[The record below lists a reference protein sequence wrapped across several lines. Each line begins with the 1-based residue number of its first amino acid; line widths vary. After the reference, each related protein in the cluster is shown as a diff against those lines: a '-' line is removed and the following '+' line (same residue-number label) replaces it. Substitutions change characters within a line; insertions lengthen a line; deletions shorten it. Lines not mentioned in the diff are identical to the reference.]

1 MKRRRGRSQTRGTN
15 QVQRGSKNIAEW
27 MWQQGNGSNYQNRAG
42 LALARDERLEKIK
55 AGQQKNQSLIAVR
68 CGVATE

>member
-1 MKRRRGRSQTRGTN
+1 
-15 QVQRGSKNIAEW
+15 

-68 CGVATE
+68 CGVA